1 MRYGLIVFLFTLFT
15 LAIPQES
22 SKAGDFYVSS
32 TAAQTRLMLEL
43 RAQQFLN
50 RATFGATDAT
60 ITALANDMQTKGI
73 NKACTDWIDAQFAL
87 SPTLHIPTINSMMV
101 ADGFTR
107 TDANGNSV
115 ADTSAQV
122 GGIQRYR
129 SHAWWHNSITAPDQL
144 KQRLAWALIQICVV
158 SAPGINDSNFNP
170 VIADL
175 SSSPYQQPAYWL
187 GLSSYYDMLLTR
199 LNTNYRDV
207 LQGVTTHPQMG
218 LMLSSLG
225 NQKENLTTGTVPD
238 ENYAREIMQLFTIGL
253 YELNLDGSHKL
264 DAGNQSVA
272 TYENETIQ
280 EFARAFT
287 GMGFASNTSTTS
299 VTGGFRDYVNTMR
312 IVSAAHDTGSKVL
325 LSGKTV
331 PGNADA
337 AAGIRAAVD
346 NCFAHPNVAPF
357 ISNLLIQRLV
367 MSNPSKGYLA
377 RVARVFN
384 NNGTGTKGDMKAV
397 MKAVL
402 TDNEAWASIQM
413 SRLSSPLRLRVSTA
427 GTEYCKL
434 VEPIV
439 QYASFMRRYGVPA
452 TTAPTSGRFMLPTAP
467 GTWGQSPFNAPSV
480 FNFYLPA
487 HQPSASTTGL
497 AGLNNTPGSTNI
509 PERGPPG
516 AASRDLFSPEF
527 QIIDAVVCNAWH
539 NRTRTDLTNNPR
551 RFDTTLT
558 NPAGVNQTA
567 TINFPMTVEVGLAAA
582 NDPYPWPTNSAS
594 RVSPT
599 LISHLDQVLCNGTM
613 TEEFRT
619 NLRTAIQ
626 AEVNG
631 TSSTNQIDRLN
642 GAMMSVMN
650 SPFYLIRF

>member
-1 MRYGLIVFLFTLFT
+1 MRHGLVFFLLSLALF
-15 LAIPQES
+15 AVPQGS
-22 SKAGDFYVSS
+22 SKAGDFPVTT

-60 ITALANDMQTKGI
+60 INALANDMQAKGI
-73 NKACTDWIDAQFAL
+73 NRACTDWIDAQFAL
-87 SPTLHIPTINSMMV
+87 APTLHIPTINSMMI

-107 TDANGNSV
+107 TDANGNTV

-122 GGIQRYR
+122 GGITRYR
-129 SHAWWHNSITAPDQL
+129 SHAWWHNSIAAPDQL
-144 KQRLAWALIQICVV
+144 KQRLAWALLQICVV

-175 SSSPYQQPAYWL
+175 GTSPYQQPAYWL

-225 NQKENLTTGTVPD
+225 NQRENTVTGTVPD

-264 DAGNQSVA
+264 NAGQSIE
-272 TYENETIQ
+272 TYENDTIQ

-287 GMGFASNTSTTS
+287 GMGFASNTSLTS

-312 IVSAAHDTGSKVL
+312 IVSAAHDTGSKRL
-325 LSGKTV
+325 LNGQTI

-357 ISNLLIQRLV
+357 ISNLLIQRFV
-367 MSNPSKGYLA
+367 MSNPSKGYIA

-384 NNGTGTKGDMKAV
+384 NNGAGVKGDMRAV
-397 MKAVL
+397 MKAIL
-402 TDNEAWASIQM
+402 TDSDAWASIQM
-413 SRLSSPLRLRVSTA
+413 SRQNAPLRLSVTTA
-427 GTEYCKL
+427 GTEYCRL
-434 VEPIV
+434 VEPVV

-452 TTAPTSGRFMLPTAP
+452 TTAPTNGRFMLPLAP
-467 GTWGQSPFNAPSV
+467 GTWGQAPFQAPSV
-480 FNFYLPA
+480 FNFYLPN
-487 HQPSASTTGL
+487 HQPSASTNASV
-497 AGLNNTPGSTNI
+497 AGLPTTPGSTNI

-527 QIIDAVVCNAWH
+527 QIVDAVVANAWH
-539 NRTRTDLTNNPR
+539 NRTRADLTSNSSNPR
-551 RFDTTLT
+551 RYTTTLT

-567 TINFPMTVEVGLAAA
+567 IINFPMPTEVGLAAS
-582 NDPYPWPTNSAS
+582 NDPAA
-594 RVSPT
+594 
-599 LISHLDQVLCNGTM
+599 LIRHLDRVLCNGTM
-613 TEEFRT
+613 TESFKT

-631 TSSTNQIDRLN
+631 TTSANQIDRLN
-642 GAMMSVMN
+642 GAMMTVMN